1 MKDLEYMYSSPG
13 TPGLP
18 DFIVLL
24 YDHVL
29 VSRLVAGRVRVRV
42 KAHVGRNR
50 VAGDE
55 AGQRTNLR
63 EETHLVHLNKNNSS
77 V

>member
-1 MKDLEYMYSSPG
+1 MYTVQLTTG

-18 DFIVLL
+18 DFIILL
-24 YDHVL
+24 NNHVL
-29 VSRLVAGRVRVRV
+29 VSRLVAGRVRVGV

-63 EETHLVHLNKNNSS
+63 EQTHLVHLKEQQQC
-77 V
+77 